1 MSYPEISASEIAL
14 EADTS
19 EERAAA
25 VIEASWHLAENWTG
39 QTYDDAT
46 PGAHVT
52 EAVRNLALYQL
63 IHSPARREFR
73 TIQAADSTLTR
84 EALGPLFRMSGSGI
98 LLASEVI
105 WNVALG
111 EETET

>member
-39 QTYDDAT
+39 QT
-46 PGAHVT
+46 
-52 EAVRNLALYQL
+52 
-63 IHSPARREFR
+63 
-73 TIQAADSTLTR
+73 
-84 EALGPLFRMSGSGI
+84 
-98 LLASEVI
+98 
-105 WNVALG
+105 
-111 EETET
+111 